1 METLSARL
9 CRCQLLCRLP
19 PEVVAREILPH
30 GHCQEYQK
38 GQFLITQQQRVDRLG
53 LILSGRVHI
62 VHLFADGSD
71 SLMTVLTPGDFA
83 GVDLVCTRTQLSP
96 YFAMAASTVQVFY
109 LPFSCLL
116 ALADPQCRLELQR
129 QLLQLIS
136 NENMKKEYRIAILSQ
151 RGLRDRILAYLTMQA
166 SRLRRQTFAI
176 AFSRD
181 EMASYLCV
189 NRSALSHE
197 LSRMEQEGLIRFHK
211 NIFTLTA
218 PALTEFQP

>member
-1 METLSARL
+1 MEWLAERIRRSELLNCLSLEAVERY
-9 CRCQLLCRLP
+9 
-19 PEVVAREILPH
+19 ILPQ
-30 GHCQEYQK
+30 GHLQEYQK
-38 GQFLITQQQRVDRLG
+38 GQFLIAQQQKVNRLG

-96 YFAMAASTVQVFY
+96 YFAMAASPVQVFY
-109 LPFSCLL
+109 LPLSCLDILPDMQARL
-116 ALADPQCRLELQR
+116 ALQR
-129 QLLQLIS
+129 QLLTLIS

-166 SRLRRQTFAI
+166 TRLRRTTFAI
-176 AFSRD
+176 SFSRE
-181 EMASYLCV
+181 EMASYLRV

-197 LSRMEQEGLIRFHK
+197 LSRMEQEGLIRFRK
-211 NIFTLTA
+211 NVFTLTA
-218 PALTEFQP
+218 PELTEFLP